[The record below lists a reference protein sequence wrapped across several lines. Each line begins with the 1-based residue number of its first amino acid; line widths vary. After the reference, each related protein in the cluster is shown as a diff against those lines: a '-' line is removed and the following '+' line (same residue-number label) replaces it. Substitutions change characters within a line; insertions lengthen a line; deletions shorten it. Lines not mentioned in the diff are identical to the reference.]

1 MTETEKKNAGGRPE
15 EWTKEKIKELG
26 RKLEEWAR
34 KHDSYALVQFYRD
47 ERLTRFK
54 LRYIASKSESF
65 LHSLMYTKFC
75 LASRMIESLNK
86 KDGNCHPVFFN
97 KYIRAND
104 LELDEFMKDQEKAE
118 TDEIKKHIVKIVDFA
133 KYKQENGV

>member
-1 MTETEKKNAGGRPE
+1 MTETEKNKGGRPE
-15 EWTKEKIKELG
+15 EWTEEKIRALG
-26 RKLEEWAR
+26 IKLEEWAR

-47 ERLTRFK
+47 ERLTRK
-54 LRYIASKSESF
+54 KIHYIASKNEKFLDSF
-65 LHSLMYTKFC
+65 MYTKAC
-75 LASRMIESLNK
+75 LASRMIESLNS

-104 LELDEFMKDQEKAE
+104 LELDEFMKTQEKTE
-118 TDEIKKHIVKIVDFA
+118 TDEITKHIVKIVDFA